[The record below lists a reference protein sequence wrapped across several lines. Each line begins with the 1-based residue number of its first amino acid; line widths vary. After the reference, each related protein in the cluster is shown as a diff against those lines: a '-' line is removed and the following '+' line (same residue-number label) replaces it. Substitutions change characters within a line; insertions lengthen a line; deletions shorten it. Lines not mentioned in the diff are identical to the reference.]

1 MASKRHRAL
10 HQHQPQAPQGQVI
23 QNAVKDGNLVRNRR
37 MEPKPAFPVYN
48 PGDVD
53 QIFREEWAF
62 GNLSEKGVFYGRKN
76 KDDLIGFTSAG
87 GLTGRE
93 RIVFYGCVDSEPG
106 LASNDGSA
114 VPELGFAIRR
124 VGVCTG
130 TNTGSR
136 KIYAGDTVIWD
147 YPEFYKDPQSGN
159 PMPLH
164 TTSYNKT
171 RWVFATKSIRHVN
184 ATACLL
190 NFISAVVEKG
200 FSKPRRDDMAALA
213 DAIRDG
219 AAEPVVGENWPIAAR
234 VFRDAYEEN
243 KLFTHVAF
251 GADPLERIVLFF
263 EQKYPDVTTYQLL
276 NMYTN
281 ATPFDLQNEMW
292 TGLMRVISGN
302 ASASAMLDRVT
313 NRPKV
318 STIDPDSP
326 FPFANIA
333 FGLPYL
339 TQELTN
345 LVHSRIM
352 GTALG
357 DSPPGEQLDMNLR

>member
-10 HQHQPQAPQGQVI
+10 HRHQPDAPQAQVV
-23 QNAVKDGNLVRNRR
+23 QNAVKDGNLVQNRR
-37 MEPKPAFPVYN
+37 REPKPAFPVYN

-62 GNLSEKGVFYGRKN
+62 GNLSEKGVFAGRKN
-76 KDDLIGFTSAG
+76 KDDLIGFASAG

-106 LASNDGSA
+106 TASNDGSSM
-114 VPELGFAIRR
+114 PELGFAIRR

-130 TNTGSR
+130 TNTGTR
-136 KIYAGDTVIWD
+136 KIYAGDTVVWD
-147 YPEFYKDPQSGN
+147 FPEYFLDPQSGN

-164 TTSYNKT
+164 TTPYNKT

-184 ATACLL
+184 AMACLL
-190 NFISAVVEKG
+190 NFITAVVEKG
-200 FSKPRRDDMAALA
+200 FNEPRRRDAEAMAASIA
-213 DAIRDG
+213 NGEPAPDVGRDW
-219 AAEPVVGENWPIAAR
+219 PVVAKVLRE
-234 VFRDAYEEN
+234 AYEAN

-263 EQKYPDVTTYQLL
+263 EQKYPDITTYTLMQS
-276 NMYTN
+276 YTF
-281 ATPFDLQNEMW
+281 ATPNDLRNEMW
-292 TGLMRVISGN
+292 TGLVRVIAGN
-302 ASASAMLDRVT
+302 APASAMLDRVT
-313 NRPKV
+313 NRPKQ
-318 STIDPDSP
+318 STIDPESP
-326 FPFANIA
+326 FPFASIA

-357 DSPPGEQLDMNLR
+357 DSPPGTQLDLNLR